1 MHSKI
6 GADFVGFLVL
16 IFIILVSLTTGYAE
30 SVYIV
35 EPNPKIPQFKSVVP
49 SETNVPKPSCP
60 SGWVPSIFVTPVIF
74 SAYAATTGGNLNVIS
89 IVEAK
94 AVDNGNGTW
103 KVYVTVKDNKGNLY
117 SDSFNNARMAL
128 VETMC
133 CPAGGD
139 CQ

>member
-6 GADFVGFLVL
+6 GADFAGFWVFIL
-16 IFIILVSLTTGYAE
+16 ITLICTSGYTE

-35 EPNPKIPQFKSVVP
+35 EPNPKIPQFKSIVP
-49 SETNVPKPSCP
+49 SMTDVPQPSCP

-74 SAYAATTGGNLNVIS
+74 SAYAAATGGNLNVIS
-89 IVEAK
+89 VVEAK

-133 CPAGGD
+133 CPAGGN